1 MLGDGAY
8 SLLPWLIKPYNFGPA
23 LTHSEK
29 LFNKKLSSARV
40 TVERAFGIL
49 KARWR
54 CLLKRLDN
62 CIENVSAVV
71 IACCVLH
78 NICQMNR
85 DDYLDQDGM
94 LEAILAHERERR
106 DRRRQ
111 NNDRIRNAEA
121 IRLSLKRFVNM
132 QLNSVKKY
140 LQKQHP
146 EVFHK

>member
-1 MLGDGAY
+1 M
-8 SLLPWLIKPYNFGPA
+8 
-23 LTHSEK
+23 
-29 LFNKKLSSARV
+29 
-40 TVERAFGIL
+40 
-49 KARWR
+49 RWR

-111 NNDRIRNAEA
+111 NNDEICNAEA

-132 QLNSVKKY
+132 
-140 LQKQHP
+140 
-146 EVFHK
+146 

>member
-8 SLLPWLIKPYNFGPA
+8 SLLPWLIKPYNVGPA

-111 NNDRIRNAEA
+111 NNDEIRNAEA
-121 IRLSLKRFVNM
+121 IR
-132 QLNSVKKY
+132 
-140 LQKQHP
+140 
-146 EVFHK
+146 

>member
-1 MLGDGAY
+1 M
-8 SLLPWLIKPYNFGPA
+8 
-23 LTHSEK
+23 
-29 LFNKKLSSARV
+29 R
-40 TVERAFGIL
+40 
-49 KARWR
+49 
-54 CLLKRLDN
+54 
-62 CIENVSAVV
+62 
-71 IACCVLH
+71 

-140 LQKQHP
+140 LQKQQP

>member
-8 SLLPWLIKPYNFGPA
+8 RLLPWLIKPYNFGPA
-23 LTHSEK
+23 LTLSEK
-29 LFNKKLSSARV
+29 LFNKKFCSARV
-40 TVERAFGIL
+40 TIERAFGIV

-62 CIENVSAVV
+62 RIENASAVF

-78 NICQMNR
+78 NIYQMNR

-121 IRLSLKRFVNM
+121 IRLSLK
-132 QLNSVKKY
+132 
-140 LQKQHP
+140 
-146 EVFHK
+146 